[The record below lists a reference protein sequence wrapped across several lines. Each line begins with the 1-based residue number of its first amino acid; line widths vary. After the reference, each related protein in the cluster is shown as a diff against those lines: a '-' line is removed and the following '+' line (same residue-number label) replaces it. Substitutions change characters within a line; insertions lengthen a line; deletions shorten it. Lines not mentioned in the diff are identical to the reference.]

1 MTSTFAG
8 APVVC
13 CNLCAG
19 HKLRRARNPG
29 ENGLS
34 NFHRLPQ
41 RRNVLAANSALARKA
56 KFRQRNLVAKNELVY
71 RDTKRVLSCAAQ
83 FLVSDLPMT
92 PSSLVIVTDRG
103 SLKAYRVHET
113 PTRGPSLQLVQ
124 AFNMTDAHGRLV
136 DKVSDLAGRFPVTEG
151 AGAHRGPASIAERT
165 QLATETDRRIQKE
178 LADQIA
184 KIVSQNGKEG
194 WSFAAPAEI
203 HTAIVDLLPGDV
215 RQRIVEHVKSD
226 LVKVEPARLISHFR
240 SLRQI

>member
-1 MTSTFAG
+1 
-8 APVVC
+8 
-13 CNLCAG
+13 
-19 HKLRRARNPG
+19 
-29 ENGLS
+29 
-34 NFHRLPQ
+34 
-41 RRNVLAANSALARKA
+41 
-56 KFRQRNLVAKNELVY
+56 
-71 RDTKRVLSCAAQ
+71 
-83 FLVSDLPMT
+83 MT

-103 SLKAYRVHET
+103 SLKAYRVNET

-124 AFNMTDAHGRLV
+124 AFDITDAHGRLI

-151 AGAHRGPASIAERT
+151 SGTHRGPASIAERT

-184 KIVSQNGKEG
+184 KIVSQNGMEG

-203 HTAIVDLLPGDV
+203 HTAIVDLLPASM

-226 LVKVEPARLISHFR
+226 LVKVEAARLISHFR